1 MGRKIQP
8 PTAPGLYYLEPGSMT
23 AESAVPATDQQ
34 VRDGVNLFV
43 RADRKFT
50 PTISHVT
57 PATDREIRNARK
69 ALKGR

>member
-1 MGRKIQP
+1 
-8 PTAPGLYYLEPGSMT
+8 MT
-23 AESAVPATDQQ
+23 VESAVPATDQQ

-43 RADRKFT
+43 PAYGKFT
-50 PTISHVT
+50 VSHVT

>member
-1 MGRKIQP
+1 MGRKNQP
-8 PTAPGLYYLEPGSMT
+8 PKVTTLYYLEPGSMT

-43 RADRKFT
+43 PTYGKFT
-50 PTISHVT
+50 VSHVT

-69 ALKGR
+69 ALKGK

>member
-1 MGRKIQP
+1 
-8 PTAPGLYYLEPGSMT
+8 MT

-43 RADRKFT
+43 PTYGQF
-50 PTISHVT
+50 TISHVT